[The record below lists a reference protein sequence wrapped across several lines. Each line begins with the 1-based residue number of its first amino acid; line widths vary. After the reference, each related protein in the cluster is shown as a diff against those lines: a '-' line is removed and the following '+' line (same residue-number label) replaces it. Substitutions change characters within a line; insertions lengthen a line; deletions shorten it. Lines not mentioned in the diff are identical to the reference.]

1 MENAVATALVRVF
14 PEGLFYLK
22 SAKTGL
28 DVDFFLPEAGT
39 AIQVAYSIA
48 GEARKREI
56 DALKKLA
63 RLESRAQRLLV
74 VTYEEEEHVREDDLE
89 IEVVPL
95 YRFLLQADNWRANQ
109 QEA

>member
-1 MENAVATALVRVF
+1 MENAVATALARVF

-28 DVDFFLPEAGT
+28 DVDFFLPEVST

-48 GEARKREI
+48 GDARKREVEN
-56 DALKKLA
+56 LKKLV
-63 RLESRAQRLLV
+63 RLEPQAQRLMI
-74 VTYEEEEHVREDDLE
+74 VTYEEEEHIREDGVE

-95 YRFLLQADNWRANQ
+95 YRFLLQAENLRIDR
-109 QEA
+109 QEL